1 MGICTGQK
9 SNEFPAFANTRTLPA
24 ILDNDMRDLLPWF
37 FGLWFITIPLTI
49 FITYTVVTELLDLI
63 FNTGKIN
70 QLLKHSDFLNSD
82 PLEKQYSTDRGRQ
95 AKLNQSNLMELNRQL
110 KHIRQVKNKN
120 SWTHRTSYEETEKV
134 TAAKGISDVFKIK

>member
-1 MGICTGQK
+1 MSIK
-9 SNEFPAFANTRTLPA
+9 D
-24 ILDNDMRDLLPWF
+24 ILPWF

-70 QLLKHSDFLNSD
+70 QLLKHSDLLNSD
-82 PLEKQYSTDRGRQ
+82 PLEKQYAIDKVRQ
-95 AKLNQSNLMELNRQL
+95 AKLDQSNLMELDRQI

-120 SWTHRTSYEETEKV
+120 SWTNRTSSEEKERIIS
-134 TAAKGISDVFKIK
+134 AKEISDVFKIR

>member
-1 MGICTGQK
+1 MIYLGRIYETLGEGAYIQL
-9 SNEFPAFANTRTLPA
+9 LPA
-24 ILDNDMRDLLPWF
+24 ILDNDMKDILPWV
-37 FGLWFITIPLTI
+37 FGLWFITFPLSI

-82 PLEKQYSTDRGRQ
+82 HLEKQYSIDRGRQ
-95 AKLNQSNLMELNRQL
+95 AKLNQSNLLELERQI

-120 SWTHRTSYEETEKV
+120 SWTHRTSYEEREIV